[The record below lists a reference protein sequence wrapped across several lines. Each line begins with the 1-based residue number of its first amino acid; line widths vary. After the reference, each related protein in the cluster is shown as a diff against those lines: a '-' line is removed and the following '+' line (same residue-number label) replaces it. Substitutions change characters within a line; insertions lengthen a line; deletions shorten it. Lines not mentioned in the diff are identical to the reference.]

1 MRSGR
6 PHFVHAGLPE
16 VAAALLRARRAWRP
30 RDAFIAERERWSLW
44 MPVFLGIGIAGYFS
58 LPGEPP
64 GWLGPAGVPCA
75 AVLAWALRKEPR
87 GLLISAGI
95 ALLVAGFAL
104 AQLRTHRVGASVL
117 AEPIRSARIVG
128 RVVSMETRAR
138 GVRVVLDDLAIDGRP
153 GRATPE
159 RARVTVQGAGG
170 FRPGDRVSMRAA
182 LNPPPGPALPGAFDF
197 GRQAFFQ
204 GFGAVGFSMSRV
216 RVLSPAP
223 AGFLR
228 DVGHRI
234 SALRMGLGRAVLGEA
249 PDASRAVAVAL
260 LTGDRGSIPERSLAD
275 MRDSGLAHLL
285 AISGLHVGL
294 FAGLLFAVARGALAL
309 AAPVAL
315 RFPIKKWAAM
325 FSLAGAF
332 AYLLMT
338 GGTVP
343 TQRAFLMIAIG
354 LLAVVFERVA
364 LSMFVVAW
372 AAACILVVAP
382 ESLLAAGFQMSFAAV
397 VALISAYETM
407 ARRIRGFRSR
417 GRVWRRVGLYMG
429 GVVLTTLIAGLA
441 TAPFAAFHF
450 NRVATFGLA
459 SNFLAVPVMALWIMP
474 WAVVTYLLVPFGWQ
488 ELSLAPMLWGIGL
501 VLDIARSVAS
511 WPGAVHLVPALPPA
525 FLALTALGGLWL
537 CVWTTRLR
545 LFGVLGLAAALSTGW
560 LVDVPDVLVDERGR
574 RFAVRLDDDRVA
586 VSSTRTGFVRE
597 SWLRRL
603 AVAEAAPWPKPGAR
617 AASDGR
623 CDALGCL
630 FRLKGRVVAF
640 STDPRAH
647 PEDCETADVLVSSW
661 PVRVPCRA
669 PRVVIDRFDLWR
681 RGAHA
686 VYLDGGAV
694 RVDAVGRRR
703 GRRPWSP

>member
-6 PHFVHAGLPE
+6 AHFVHAGLPGV
-16 VAAALLRARRAWRP
+16 VATARRARRAWCS
-30 RDAFIAERERWSLW
+30 RDALVAERERWPLW

-64 GWLGPAGVPCA
+64 GWLGLAGLPCA
-75 AVLAWALRKEPR
+75 AGLAWALRKEPR
-87 GLLISAGI
+87 GLLIAVGV
-95 ALLVAGFAL
+95 ALVVAGFAL
-104 AQLRTHRVGASVL
+104 AQLRVHRVGGPVL
-117 AEPIRSARIVG
+117 AEPIRSARIVV
-128 RVVSMETRAR
+128 RVVSMETHPR
-138 GVRVVLDDLAIDGRP
+138 GVRVVLDDLAIEGRP
-153 GRATPE
+153 AGAMPE
-159 RARVTVQGAGG
+159 RVRVTVRGSGG
-170 FRPGDRVSMRAA
+170 FRPGDRVSMRAT
-182 LNPPPGPALPGAFDF
+182 LRPPPGPALPGAFDF

-204 GFGAVGFSMSRV
+204 GFGAVGFSVGRV

-223 AGFLR
+223 AGFPR
-228 DVGHRI
+228 DVGRRI
-234 SALRMGLGRAVLGEA
+234 SALRLELGRAVLGEA
-249 PDASRAVAVAL
+249 PDARRAVAVAL
-260 LTGDRGSIPERSLAD
+260 LTGDRGSIPEGRIAD

-294 FAGLLFAVARGALAL
+294 FAGLLFAAVRGALAL
-309 AAPVAL
+309 VAPVAL

-332 AYLLMT
+332 VYLLMT
-338 GGTVP
+338 GGTIP
-343 TQRAFLMIAIG
+343 TQRAFLMISIG
-354 LLAVVFERVA
+354 LLAVVFERIA

-372 AAACILVVAP
+372 AAVGILVVAP

-397 VALISAYETM
+397 VALISAYETL

-417 GRVWRRVGLYMG
+417 GRIWRRVGLYMG

-474 WAVVTYLLVPFGWQ
+474 WAVVTCFLAPFGWQ

-501 VLDIARSVAS
+501 VLDIARAVAS
-511 WPGAVHLVPALPPA
+511 WPGAVWLVPALPPA
-525 FLALTALGGLWL
+525 FLVLTVVGGLWL
-537 CVWTTRLR
+537 CIWMTRPR

-560 LVDVPDVLVDERGR
+560 FVDTPDVLVDDRGR
-574 RFAVRLDDDRVA
+574 RFAVRLDDGRVA
-586 VSSTRTGFVRE
+586 VSSTRSGFVRE

-603 AVAEAAPWPKPGAR
+603 AVAEAAPWPRPGAG
-617 AASDGR
+617 AASPGR
-623 CDALGCL
+623 CDALGCR
-630 FRLKGRVVAF
+630 FGLKGRVVAF

-669 PRVVIDRFDLWR
+669 PRAVIDRFDLWR
-681 RGAHA
+681 HGAHA
-686 VYLDGGAV
+686 VHLDDGGV
-694 RVDAVGRRR
+694 RVDAAGRRR